1 MKYKLVGG
9 NTAIALEQVVQ
20 MYLDDGWRP
29 IGSPFFTPGQYYQAV
44 TLEEKKETA

>member
-1 MKYKLVGG
+1 MKYKLLGG
-9 NTAIALEQVVQ
+9 GTARALERDVQ

-44 TLEEKKETA
+44 TLEKKEKK